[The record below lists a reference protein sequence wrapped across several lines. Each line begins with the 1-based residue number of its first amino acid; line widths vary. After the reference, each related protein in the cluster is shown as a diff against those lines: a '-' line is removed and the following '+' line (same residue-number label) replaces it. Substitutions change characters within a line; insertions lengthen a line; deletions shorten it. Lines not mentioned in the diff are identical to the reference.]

1 MTIKRF
7 LLFLFLNFSALA
19 AGSYFTGKGVPSDW
33 YQQLHKAPW
42 TPPGWVFGAAW
53 SFIMLCF
60 SFFMTDVWTVKQL
73 RSILLTLYAL
83 QWILNVSWNPVFFH
97 FHLTVAGLVIISL
110 LLLVTLGLFVTTF
123 RSKPRASLLVLPYI
137 IWLMIATSLNG
148 YIVWNN

>member
-1 MTIKRF
+1 MTLKRF
-7 LLFLFLNFSALA
+7 VLFLLLNFSALA
-19 AGSYFTGKGVPSDW
+19 FGSYFTGKGVPSDW

-60 SFFMTDVWTVKQL
+60 SFFMTLVWPEKQL
-73 RSILLTLYAL
+73 RGILLPLYSI

-97 FHLTVAGLVIISL
+97 FHFTLAGLVIISL
-110 LLLVTLGLFVTTF
+110 LLLVTLALFFTSL
-123 RSKPRASLLVLPYI
+123 RSKPVASLLVLPYI